1 MGNYYSVARCMHD
14 GRLQGKACDKCALFC
29 GYDPFPSKYIRIDS
43 ISVSVYRN
51 TIRACLSIRQ
61 RAFRYIPDGVCAMIM
76 DKVLDYYLEL
86 IRSEMNRSVVWL
98 CPSTRPVY
106 HVVQY
111 KYLPMFN
118 VFGFNKRSVLF
129 DCMYT
134 ALRTIN
140 DGEWWFITFNKI
152 ESMPASYAGDD
163 DNYLLDTP
171 GIARVMIR

>member
-1 MGNYYSVARCMHD
+1 
-14 GRLQGKACDKCALFC
+14 
-29 GYDPFPSKYIRIDS
+29 
-43 ISVSVYRN
+43 
-51 TIRACLSIRQ
+51 
-61 RAFRYIPDGVCAMIM
+61 
-76 DKVLDYYLEL
+76 
-86 IRSEMNRSVVWL
+86 
-98 CPSTRPVY
+98 
-106 HVVQY
+106 
-111 KYLPMFN
+111 MFN